1 MVEDA
6 EILVVD
12 YENSIPRSFRHLVT
26 NGYRT
31 RTVNSNADASTLAM
45 GSDLIV
51 LIVAD
56 KKREC
61 LKLMEHI
68 RTLVDQ
74 SVNIIVILSGSDDR
88 VFIDRIDSLTF
99 QCFKKDHL
107 NAKDLTKAIHNA
119 IEMRML
125 KLRERRFVEDLD
137 RIEDELK
144 KVEHRLYTISSL
156 KNLGRNDVT
165 FLN

>member
-12 YENSIPRSFRHLVT
+12 YENSIPRSFQHLVT

-31 RTVNSNADASTLAM
+31 RTAKSNAEASAM
-45 GSDLIV
+45 ASGSDLIV
-51 LIVAD
+51 MIVAD

-61 LKLMEHI
+61 DKLMEHV
-68 RTLVDQ
+68 RTLVDR
-74 SVNIIVILSGSDDR
+74 SVNFIVILNGSDDR
-88 VFIDRIDSLTF
+88 VFIDRIDGLTF
-99 QCFKKDHL
+99 QCFKKGHL

-156 KNLGRNDVT
+156 KNLDRNHVT